1 MADKDYY
8 SVLDVSKTA
17 SQEEI
22 KKAYRRLARQYHPD
36 VNHEPDA
43 EERFKEINE
52 AYEVLSDPQKRS
64 MFDRFGTVS
73 PNGMGG
79 MGGFGGFHDPFD
91 IFAEVFGNLG
101 GFGFGPQGRAGPRR
115 GQDLRTSVTIT
126 FEEAAAGV
134 TKEVQVQRLET
145 CQTCGGSG
153 AEPGTQPERCPKCKG
168 TGQVRHVQRT
178 FLGSFVNIT
187 TCPTCNGSG
196 HIVHTPCHA
205 CNGAGKSRVQRSLSF
220 HIPAGIDDGM
230 SIRLTGE
237 GEPGERSGP
246 AGNLYVGVR
255 VKPHPYFKRR
265 DNDILLELQIN
276 VAQAALGA
284 TVTVPTL
291 NGEQQLTVPAGT
303 QPGTVRRLRGLG
315 IPRLRGNGRGDQ
327 LVVIQVAI
335 PTQLTSEQREL
346 LQTLAHT
353 LGTEIV
359 VEKKQGVV
367 DRIKE
372 ALGL

>member
-1 MADKDYY
+1 MTAKNYY
-8 SVLDVSKTA
+8 SVLGVPQTS
-17 SQEEI
+17 SPEEI
-22 KKAYRRLARQYHPD
+22 KKAYRLLARRYHPD

-52 AYEVLSDPQKRS
+52 AYEVLSDPQKRA

-79 MGGFGGFHDPFD
+79 MGGFGGFRDPFD
-91 IFAEVFGNLG
+91 IFSEVFGNLG
-101 GFGFGPQGRAGPRR
+101 GFGFGAQGRAGSRR
-115 GQDLRTSVTIT
+115 GQDLRTSVAIT

-153 AEPGTQPERCPKCKG
+153 AEPGTQPERCSECGGK
-168 TGQVRHVQRT
+168 GQVRHVQQT

-187 TCPTCNGSG
+187 ACPTCRGSG
-196 HIVHTPCHA
+196 RIVRTPCHA
-205 CNGAGKSRVQRSLSF
+205 CNGVGKSRAQRSLSF

-237 GEPGERSGP
+237 GEPGEQGGP

-255 VKPHPYFKRR
+255 IKSHPCFRRR
-265 DNDILLELQIN
+265 DNDVLMELRIN
-276 VAQAALGA
+276 VAQAALGD
-284 TVTVPTL
+284 TVAVPTL
-291 NGEQQLTVPAGT
+291 DGEQQLTIPVGT

-315 IPRLRGNGRGDQ
+315 IPHLRGNGRGDQ
-327 LVVIQVAI
+327 LVIIQVAV

-346 LQTLAHT
+346 LQTLSHT
-353 LGTEIV
+353 LGTESV
-359 VEKKQGVV
+359 VEEKQSVM

>member
-1 MADKDYY
+1 MADRNYY
-8 SVLDVSKTA
+8 SVLDVPKTA

-43 EERFKEINE
+43 EEHFKEINE
-52 AYEVLSDPQKRS
+52 AYEVLSDPQKRA

-79 MGGFGGFHDPFD
+79 MGGFGGFRDPFD

-101 GFGFGPQGRAGPRR
+101 GFGFGTQGRAGPRR

-153 AEPGTQPERCPKCKG
+153 AEPGTQPERCPECGGK
-168 TGQVRHVQRT
+168 GQVRHVQRT

-196 HIVHTPCHA
+196 RIVRTPCHA
-205 CNGAGKSRVQRSLSF
+205 CNGTGKSRAQRNLSF
-220 HIPAGIDDGM
+220 HIPAGIEDGM
-230 SIRLTGE
+230 SIRLSGE
-237 GEPGERSGP
+237 GEPGEHSGLT
-246 AGNLYVGVR
+246 GNLYVGVR

-265 DNDILLELQIN
+265 DDDVLMELRIN
-276 VAQAALGA
+276 VAQATLGA

-291 NGEQQLTVPAGT
+291 DGDRQLTIPAGT
-303 QPGTVRRLRGLG
+303 QPSTVRRLRGLG

-327 LVVIQVAI
+327 LVIIQVAI

-346 LQTLAHT
+346 VQTLSHT
-353 LGTEIV
+353 LGTESV
-359 VEKKQGVV
+359 VEEKQGVV

>member
-1 MADKDYY
+1 MTAKDYY
-8 SVLDVSKTA
+8 SVLDVPKT
-17 SQEEI
+17 SSPEEL
-22 KKAYRRLARQYHPD
+22 KKAYRRLARRYHPD
-36 VNHEPDA
+36 VNHESDA

-52 AYEVLSDPQKRS
+52 AYEVLSDPQKRA

-79 MGGFGGFHDPFD
+79 MGGFGGFRDPSD
-91 IFAEVFGNLG
+91 IFSEVFGNLG
-101 GFGFGPQGRAGPRR
+101 GFGFGARGRVGPRR

-153 AEPGTQPERCPKCKG
+153 AEPGTQPERCAECGGK
-168 TGQVRHVQRT
+168 GQVRHVQQT

-187 TCPTCNGSG
+187 ACPVCRGSG
-196 HIVHTPCHA
+196 RIVRTPCHA
-205 CNGAGKSRVQRSLSF
+205 CNGVGQSRTQRSLSF

-237 GEPGERSGP
+237 GEPGERGGP
-246 AGNLYVGVR
+246 VGNLYVGVR
-255 VKPHPYFKRR
+255 IKSHPYFRRR
-265 DNDILLELQIN
+265 DNDVLMELQIN
-276 VAQAALGA
+276 IAQATLGA
-284 TVTVPTL
+284 TVAVPTL
-291 NGEQQLTVPAGT
+291 AGKQQLTIPAGT
-303 QPGTVRRLRGLG
+303 QPGTIRRLRGLG

-335 PTQLTSEQREL
+335 PTQLTAEQSEI

-359 VEKKQGVV
+359 VEEKQGVV

>member
-1 MADKDYY
+1 MTAKDYY
-8 SVLDVSKTA
+8 SVLDVPKT
-17 SQEEI
+17 SSPEEI
-22 KKAYRRLARQYHPD
+22 KKAYRRLARRYHPD
-36 VNHEPDA
+36 VNHESDA

-52 AYEVLSDPQKRS
+52 AYEVLSDPQKRA

-79 MGGFGGFHDPFD
+79 MGGFGGFRDPFD
-91 IFAEVFGNLG
+91 IFSEVFGNLG
-101 GFGFGPQGRAGPRR
+101 GFGFGARGRVGPRR

-153 AEPGTQPERCPKCKG
+153 AEPGTQPERCAECGGK
-168 TGQVRHVQRT
+168 GQVRHVQQT

-187 TCPTCNGSG
+187 ACPACQGSG
-196 HIVHTPCHA
+196 RIVRTPCHA
-205 CNGAGKSRVQRSLSF
+205 CNGAGKSRSQRSLSF

-237 GEPGERSGP
+237 GEPGERGGP
-246 AGNLYVGVR
+246 VGNLYVGVR
-255 VKPHPYFKRR
+255 IKSHPYFRRR
-265 DNDILLELQIN
+265 DSDVLMELQIN
-276 VAQAALGA
+276 IAQAALGT
-284 TVTVPTL
+284 TVAVPTL
-291 NGEQQLTVPAGT
+291 AGKQQLTIPAGT
-303 QPGTVRRLRGLG
+303 QPGTIRRLRGLG

-335 PTQLTSEQREL
+335 PTQLTAEQSEI

-359 VEKKQGVV
+359 VEEKQGVV

>member
-1 MADKDYY
+1 
-8 SVLDVSKTA
+8 
-17 SQEEI
+17 
-22 KKAYRRLARQYHPD
+22 
-36 VNHEPDA
+36 
-43 EERFKEINE
+43 
-52 AYEVLSDPQKRS
+52 
-64 MFDRFGTVS
+64 
-73 PNGMGG
+73 
-79 MGGFGGFHDPFD
+79 
-91 IFAEVFGNLG
+91 
-101 GFGFGPQGRAGPRR
+101 AGPRR
-115 GQDLRTSVTIT
+115 GQDLRTNVTIT

-153 AEPGTQPERCPKCKG
+153 AEPGTQPERCSECGGK
-168 TGQVRHVQRT
+168 GQVRHVQQT

-187 TCPTCNGSG
+187 ACPTCRGSG
-196 HIVHTPCHA
+196 RIVRTPCPA
-205 CNGAGKSRVQRSLSF
+205 CNGAGQSRAQRSLSF

-237 GEPGERSGP
+237 GEPGERNGP

-255 VKPHPYFKRR
+255 IKSHPYFRRR
-265 DNDILLELQIN
+265 DSDVLMELRIN
-276 VAQAALGA
+276 IAQATLGA
-284 TVTVPTL
+284 TVAVPTL
-291 NGEQQLTVPAGT
+291 AGEQQLTIPAGT
-303 QPGTVRRLRGLG
+303 QPGAVRRLRGLG

-335 PTQLTSEQREL
+335 PTQLTVEQRDI

-353 LGTEIV
+353 LGTESV
-359 VEKKQGVV
+359 VEEKQGVV

>member
-1 MADKDYY
+1 MTAKDYY
-8 SVLDVSKTA
+8 SVLDVPKT
-17 SQEEI
+17 SSPEEI
-22 KKAYRRLARQYHPD
+22 KKAYRRLARRYHPD
-36 VNHEPDA
+36 VNHESDA

-52 AYEVLSDPQKRS
+52 AYEVLSDPQKRA

-79 MGGFGGFHDPFD
+79 MGGFGGFRDPFD
-91 IFAEVFGNLG
+91 IFSEVFGNLG
-101 GFGFGPQGRAGPRR
+101 GFGFGARGRVGPRR

-153 AEPGTQPERCPKCKG
+153 AEPGTQPERCAECGGK
-168 TGQVRHVQRT
+168 GQVRHVQQT

-187 TCPTCNGSG
+187 ACPVCRGSG
-196 HIVHTPCHA
+196 RIVRTPCHA
-205 CNGAGKSRVQRSLSF
+205 CNGVGQSRAQRSLSF

-237 GEPGERSGP
+237 GEPGERGGP
-246 AGNLYVGVR
+246 VGNLYVGVR
-255 VKPHPYFKRR
+255 IKSHPYFRRR
-265 DNDILLELQIN
+265 DNDVLMELQIN
-276 VAQAALGA
+276 IAQATLGA
-284 TVTVPTL
+284 TVAVPTL
-291 NGEQQLTVPAGT
+291 AGKQQLTIPAGT
-303 QPGTVRRLRGLG
+303 QPGTIRRLRGLG

-335 PTQLTSEQREL
+335 PTQLTAAQSEI

-359 VEKKQGVV
+359 VEEKQGVV

>member
-1 MADKDYY
+1 MTAKDYY
-8 SVLDVSKTA
+8 SVLDVPKT
-17 SQEEI
+17 SSPEEI
-22 KKAYRRLARQYHPD
+22 KKAYRRLARRYHPD
-36 VNHEPDA
+36 VNHESDA

-52 AYEVLSDPQKRS
+52 AYEVLSDPQKRA

-79 MGGFGGFHDPFD
+79 MGGFGGFRDPFD
-91 IFAEVFGNLG
+91 IFSEVFGNLG
-101 GFGFGPQGRAGPRR
+101 GFGFGARGRVGPRR

-153 AEPGTQPERCPKCKG
+153 AEPGTQPERCAECGGK
-168 TGQVRHVQRT
+168 GQVRHVQQT

-187 TCPTCNGSG
+187 ACPVCRGSG
-196 HIVHTPCHA
+196 RIVRTPCHA
-205 CNGAGKSRVQRSLSF
+205 CNGVGQSRAQRSLSF

-237 GEPGERSGP
+237 GEPGERGGP
-246 AGNLYVGVR
+246 VGNLYVGVR
-255 VKPHPYFKRR
+255 IKSHPYFRRR
-265 DNDILLELQIN
+265 DNDVLMELQIN
-276 VAQAALGA
+276 IAQATLGA
-284 TVTVPTL
+284 TVAVPTL
-291 NGEQQLTVPAGT
+291 AGKQQLTIPAGT
-303 QPGTVRRLRGLG
+303 QPGTIRRLRGLG

-335 PTQLTSEQREL
+335 PTQLAAEQREL
-346 LQTLAHT
+346 LQKLAHT

-359 VEKKQGVV
+359 VEEKQGVV

>member
-1 MADKDYY
+1 MADKNYY
-8 SVLDVSKTA
+8 SVLDVPKTA

-36 VNHEPDA
+36 VNHDPDA

-52 AYEVLSDPQKRS
+52 AYEILSDPQKRA

-79 MGGFGGFHDPFD
+79 MGGFGGFRDPFD

-101 GFGFGPQGRAGPRR
+101 GFGSGTQGRAGPRR

-134 TKEVQVQRLET
+134 TKEVQIQRLET

-153 AEPGTQPERCPKCKG
+153 AEPGTKPERCPECGGK
-168 TGQVRHVQRT
+168 GQVRHVQRT

-196 HIVHTPCHA
+196 RIVRTPCHA
-205 CNGAGKSRVQRSLSF
+205 CNGTGKSRVQRSLSF

-237 GEPGERSGP
+237 GEPGEQFGP

-265 DNDILLELQIN
+265 DDDVLMELQIN
-276 VAQAALGA
+276 MAQAALGA

-291 NGEQQLTVPAGT
+291 DGERQLTIPAGT

-327 LVVIQVAI
+327 LVVVQVSV

-346 LQTLAHT
+346 LQSLSHT
-353 LGTEIV
+353 LGTESV
-359 VEKKQGVV
+359 VEEKQGVM

>member
-1 MADKDYY
+1 MADKNYY
-8 SVLDVSKTA
+8 SVLDVPKTA

-36 VNHEPDA
+36 VNHDPDA

-52 AYEVLSDPQKRS
+52 AYEILSDPQKRA

-79 MGGFGGFHDPFD
+79 MGGFGGFRDPFD

-101 GFGFGPQGRAGPRR
+101 GFGFGTQGRAGPRR

-153 AEPGTQPERCPKCKG
+153 AEPGTKPERCPECGGK
-168 TGQVRHVQRT
+168 GQVRHVQRT

-187 TCPTCNGSG
+187 TCPTCRGSG
-196 HIVHTPCHA
+196 RIVRTPCHA
-205 CNGAGKSRVQRSLSF
+205 CNGAGKSRAQRNLSF

-230 SIRLTGE
+230 SIRLSGE
-237 GEPGERSGP
+237 GEPGEQSGP

-265 DNDILLELQIN
+265 DDDVLMELQIN
-276 VAQAALGA
+276 VTQAALGA

-291 NGEQQLTVPAGT
+291 DGEQQLTIPAGT
-303 QPGTVRRLRGLG
+303 QPSTIRRLRGLG

-327 LVVIQVAI
+327 LVIIQVAV
-335 PTQLTSEQREL
+335 PTQLTCEQREL
-346 LQTLAHT
+346 LQTLSHT
-353 LGTEIV
+353 LGTESV
-359 VEKKQGVV
+359 VEEKQGVM